1 MMIEIRQV
9 CHPEAVR
16 RFSTEE
22 LRRHFL
28 IEKIFSPGEVVLTY
42 SHIDRLVIGGAMPS
56 KERLVLPTPTAVGTE
71 AFLKRRELGI
81 INTGGVGRVVVG
93 GATHDLAHHDALY
106 VSKEAGD
113 VAFESANAEEPAK
126 FYLVSTPAH
135 AVYETVKIPKEKANA
150 IALGNQ
156 TTANKRMIYQYI
168 IPGVCQSC
176 QLVMGLTQLEP
187 GSMWNTMP
195 CHTHDRRSEA
205 YLYFDLNEDH
215 RVVHLMGEPTET
227 RHLFVANEQA
237 ILSPGW
243 SIHSGVGTS
252 HYAFIWAMGGDNQDY
267 TDMDMVA
274 MSELR

>member
-81 INTGGVGRVVVG
+81 INTGGAGRVIVG

-135 AVYETVKIPKEKANA
+135 AVYETVKIPKEKANS

-156 TTANKRMIYQYI
+156 TTANKRTIYQYI

>member
-135 AVYETVKIPKEKANA
+135 AVYETVKIPKEKANT

-156 TTANKRMIYQYI
+156 TTANRRTIYQYV
-168 IPGVCQSC
+168 IPDVCQSC

-215 RVVHLMGEPTET
+215 RVVHLMGEPNET
-227 RHLFVANEQA
+227 RHLIVANEQA

-267 TDMDMVA
+267 TDMDMVT

>member
-56 KERLVLPTPTAVGTE
+56 EERLVLPTPTAVGTE

-81 INTGGVGRVVVG
+81 INTGGLGRVVVG
-93 GATHDLAHHDALY
+93 GAIHDLAHHDALY

-113 VAFESANAEEPAK
+113 VAFESVNVEEPAK

-135 AVYETVKIPKEKANA
+135 AVYETVKIPKEKANT

-156 TTANKRMIYQYI
+156 TTANKRTIYQYI
-168 IPGVCQSC
+168 IPDVCQSC

-215 RVVHLMGEPTET
+215 RVVHLMGEPNET
-227 RHLFVANEQA
+227 RHLIVANEQA

>member
-1 MMIEIRQV
+1 MMEIRQV

-28 IEKIFSPGEVVLTY
+28 IERIFSPGEVVLTY
-42 SHIDRLVIGGAMPS
+42 SHIDRLVVGGAMPS
-56 KERLVLPTPTAVGTE
+56 KERLALPTPNAVGTD
-71 AFLKRRELGI
+71 AFMKRRELGI

-93 GATHDLAHHDALY
+93 GTTHELAHRDAMY

-113 VAFESANAEEPAK
+113 VAFETVNADEPAK

-135 AVYETVKIPKEKANA
+135 AVYETVKIPKEKANS
-150 IALGNQ
+150 IALGDQ
-156 TTANKRMIYQYI
+156 TTANKRTIYQYI

-215 RVVHLMGEPTET
+215 RVVHLMGEPNET
-227 RHLFVANEQA
+227 RHLIVANEQA

-252 HYAFIWAMGGDNQDY
+252 RYAFIWAMGGDNQDY